1 MSAQIS
7 SHAPRSHAPQKFFPM
22 STASNSAALR
32 RHVLKIVLLGLLLGV
47 TGMVLIHSY
56 RVKLDNDESAHI
68 AASVGSGQVFRNPFG
83 PPMGPTAW
91 LGPVYPFVLSGFF
104 RAFGS
109 YTRAAIVAA
118 LLLNCLISAVTCL
131 PIYFIAR
138 YTFGERLAERSAWV
152 WTLFPYTMYLGIRWI
167 WDTSLSALL
176 FTLLFMMTLQLPD
189 SSTLPR
195 WALYALLSG
204 DSA

>member
-32 RHVLKIVLLGLLLGV
+32 RHLLKIVLLGLLLRV

-68 AASVGSGQVFRNPFG
+68 AASLASDHGFSNPFG
-83 PPMGPTAW
+83 PPTGPTAW

-104 RAFGS
+104 RAFGP
-109 YTRAAIVAA
+109 YTLAAIVAA
-118 LLLNCLISAVTCL
+118 LLLNCLLLAVPLL
-131 PIYFIAR
+131 PVDFITR
-138 YTFGERLAERSAWV
+138 YTFRERL
-152 WTLFPYTMYLGIRWI
+152 PG
-167 WDTSLSALL
+167 
-176 FTLLFMMTLQLPD
+176 
-189 SSTLPR
+189 
-195 WALYALLSG
+195 
-204 DSA
+204 